1 MLSADYYYLENK
13 MDYRVLALLLASIGT
28 TSAIADLKPD
38 ALDCNAKKAARNAA
52 MDATVGVSG
61 RCDTSKAAKNTKE
74 NVTDDVKDSVDI
86 QRDEQ
91 KRFSDGDKKKQH
103 SKKD

>member
-1 MLSADYYYLENK
+1 
-13 MDYRVLALLLASIGT
+13 
-28 TSAIADLKPD
+28 
-38 ALDCNAKKAARNAA
+38 
-52 MDATVGVSG
+52 
-61 RCDTSKAAKNTKE
+61 
-74 NVTDDVKDSVDI
+74 VTDDVKDSVDI